1 MAYSV
6 IFGHKHLYGFEE
18 IEAIMTVN
26 IDGIGSYWISM
37 WETLSFSGFIVPLLF
52 YSLLLAIYAAFLWH
66 FYKSVSKRDLL
77 RLNLDRKH
85 SWKNSTVY
93 VVKYLFTFPALT
105 FFWFFGLSAI
115 LFLLSKSQTT
125 TDILT
130 ISMALVAAARI
141 TAYYKEGVA
150 EEIAKI
156 LPLGVLAI
164 FVVDPTYFSIDL
176 TLRHFYGLP
185 ALAPLLINYLFFAVI
200 LELILRIL
208 FMIKVAIVDVKK
220 GKTKA
225 RTKE

>member
-1 MAYSV
+1 
-6 IFGHKHLYGFEE
+6 
-18 IEAIMTVN
+18 MTVN

-66 FYKSVSKRDLL
+66 FYKSVSKRDL
-77 RLNLDRKH
+77 
-85 SWKNSTVY
+85 
-93 VVKYLFTFPALT
+93 FTFPAMT